1 MCETMVFQ
9 ETGRTAHGYLWLGGL
24 TVMILFLGYVFWY
37 DHRKAANKKFWSEHF
52 TKAGL
57 TKDQI
62 TEMKHDGDVW
72 YSSPEGRCADAQSET
87 SPSGERGQ
95 NSTCVGYGDWNEE
108 CPGFESFC
116 AGGKTFG
123 DADKQAMA
131 VSAALKN
138 GGKHPECPIIY

>member
-1 MCETMVFQ
+1 MVFQ

-37 DHRKAANKKFWSEHF
+37 DHRKTANKKFWAEHF

-57 TKDQI
+57 TGDQI
-62 TEMKHDGDVW
+62 AEMKHDGDVW
-72 YSSPEGRCADAQSET
+72 Y
-87 SPSGERGQ
+87 RGQ
-95 NSTCVGYGDWNEE
+95 NSMCVGYGDWNEE

-123 DADKQAMA
+123 DADDQAAA
-131 VSAALKN
+131 VAVALKN